1 MLSSYSSN
9 LAAASEVNMVLYL
22 QETLSGVDA
31 TIQTVAGLNGTSSG
45 MLAFGTV
52 NVRDHVVTEGPH
64 PSSKVLGR
72 MQGFEA
78 RPDPKNTGF
87 HMLSSI
93 IFQTGKYNGS
103 SLEIQGTNRFSL
115 PQREVSVVGGTGRF
129 RYAHGYALLDFLHQT
144 GQTLSFKFNITFRM
158 PQIDIY
164 SLLECHGCSLFT
176 MLTPMQGKC
185 IVLEFPKHR
194 SIVSWNA
201 MVA

>member
-1 MLSSYSSN
+1 MLSSSSSN

-31 TIQTVAGLNGTSSG
+31 TIQTVAGVNGTSSG
-45 MLAFGTV
+45 LLAFGTV
-52 NVRDHVVTEGPH
+52 NVIDHVVTEGPL

-144 GQTLSFKFNITFRM
+144 GQTLSFKFNITFRHILHENFWG
-158 PQIDIY
+158 PF
-164 SLLECHGCSLFT
+164 E
-176 MLTPMQGKC
+176 
-185 IVLEFPKHR
+185 
-194 SIVSWNA
+194 
-201 MVA
+201 